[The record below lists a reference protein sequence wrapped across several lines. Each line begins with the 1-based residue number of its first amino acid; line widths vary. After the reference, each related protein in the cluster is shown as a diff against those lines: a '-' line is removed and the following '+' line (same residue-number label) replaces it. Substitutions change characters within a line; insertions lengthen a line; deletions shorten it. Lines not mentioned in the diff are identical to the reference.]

1 MQHWKS
7 SGIDDDALFEQPIDL
22 QKTSH
27 LYEVEIQGLCQG
39 LDLNYFIKILHH
51 NRKQNFLR

>member
-7 SGIDDDALFEQPIDL
+7 SGIDDDGLFEQPIDL

-39 LDLNYFIKILHH
+39 LDFIKILHH
-51 NRKQNFLR
+51 NRKQNFLG